1 VQFRAGNAHSTRK
14 RKRCL
19 SATEI
24 EHEAEHRVKRQQ
36 EAERHEV
43 ALDTEGSTADDT
55 SVTTAKQKP
64 TALRAPSMLSS
75 AADLASI
82 SRIGAMPT
90 VEDEEVEALL
100 NTLSVRERESQRVLQ
115 AALDLSVQPT
125 FRERSTANRV
135 RLAELSHLVA
145 NHASQ
150 LPLMERVRVVQ
161 VEGRLE
167 AQGVLRVWHEARL
180 YARDGCQ
187 EGVRQGACVPAD
199 HRCCRCRRGREALAL
214 TRPERA
220 WCEQIHFRII
230 IQPHTD
236 MALGDCSYLDSC
248 RHMKTCKFVHYNI
261 DDDGGSGGGATDE
274 SLASSGGSSSL
285 ALSSS
290 SSSSSSSVAATPAT
304 QQNMEWVCCDV
315 RLFDFSLLGK
325 FDVLLLD
332 PPWDIHME
340 VCVLAIWLRDRGWS
354 RQCVHAPVL
363 TSLAC
368 ACVFGQP
375 TYSYRTERCR
385 TTRCVR

>member
-1 VQFRAGNAHSTRK
+1 MQFRAGNAHSTRK

-145 NHASQ
+145 NHPISTAT
-150 LPLMERVRVVQ
+150 
-161 VEGRLE
+161 
-167 AQGVLRVWHEARL
+167 
-180 YARDGCQ
+180 D
-187 EGVRQGACVPAD
+187 GACA
-199 HRCCRCRRGREALAL
+199 
-214 TRPERA
+214 
-220 WCEQIHFRII
+220 
-230 IQPHTD
+230 
-236 MALGDCSYLDSC
+236 
-248 RHMKTCKFVHYNI
+248 
-261 DDDGGSGGGATDE
+261 
-274 SLASSGGSSSL
+274 
-285 ALSSS
+285 SSS
-290 SSSSSSSVAATPAT
+290 SRRAARSSRSTACMARSAT
-304 QQNMEWVCCDV
+304 VCA
-315 RLFDFSLLGK
+315 R
-325 FDVLLLD
+325 
-332 PPWDIHME
+332 
-340 VCVLAIWLRDRGWS
+340 WLPRR
-354 RQCVHAPVL
+354 RA
-363 TSLAC
+363 
-368 ACVFGQP
+368 
-375 TYSYRTERCR
+375 
-385 TTRCVR
+385 TRCVCASRPSLLPLPPWP